1 MTHRDYIETIEGR
14 YFGSM
19 SEGRPEASVA
29 LFAPD
34 AVLTARFSGV
44 PVRVARHDPG
54 VGEETLS
61 SFFSVVLR
69 SFRVSYRDF
78 WHSVDV
84 PGQRVC
90 SLYTLRLEPLGEAA
104 GDDTAARELRNVNLF
119 QFDDG
124 RIREVLVAGVAVG
137 VAVGLGL
144 G

>member
-90 SLYTLRLEPLGEAA
+90 SLYTL
-104 GDDTAARELRNVNLF
+104 F